1 MAVDILLTYYVISNE
16 RTLNGEIDRARIF
29 FFLHN
34 STGKFHLFEGDF
46 ELNMVLFAENTSIGG
61 YDAMCVAALLFAQ
74 GSQPVFFSVY
84 LCVLGLHQRR
94 ALAPPPQDCSSV
106 KIINKN
112 GVML

>member
-1 MAVDILLTYYVISNE
+1 MVRLTE
-16 RTLNGEIDRARIF
+16 PEF
-29 FFLHN
+29 FFSYITPQES
-34 STGKFHLFEGDF
+34 STCLKERDF